1 MTMKKIW
8 IVLMVLFLMALA
20 SHAMA
25 QLKDGFWE
33 MTTQMEM
40 KGMPQQMPPATFR
53 QCITKSDPVVKNQD
67 KGYDC
72 KTTSLKVSGGT
83 VAYSVECKGKEGT
96 MVSTG
101 KNTYTGSTMNGTA
114 TISFNMKGQPG
125 MQMTSKMKG
134 KYIGPCPK

>member
-1 MTMKKIW
+1 MKKIW
-8 IVLMVLFLMALA
+8 IVLMVWFMVVSAG
-20 SHAMA
+20 SAMA
-25 QLKDGFWE
+25 QFKDGSWE

-40 KGMPQQMPPATFR
+40 KGMPHQMPPATFR
-53 QCITKSDPVVKNQD
+53 QCITKSDPVVKNQE

-83 VAYSVECKGKEGT
+83 VAYSVECKGKDGT

-101 KNTYTGSTMNGTA
+101 TNTYTGSTMSGTA
-114 TISFNMKGQPG
+114 TISLKMKGQPG
-125 MQMTSKMKG
+125 MQMTSRMKG